1 MKETLRHRQAFEAYY
16 AMGEARSLESLAA
29 ICKVSAKSAK
39 KWSKELDW
47 QKRIAERDAEIAD
60 ALAKKAKAST
70 LATKLEYRKLVQ
82 ATLSPWV
89 QRVKAGQAGVESV
102 RDMDCAIK
110 LDLLLMGEPTEHI
123 KGQVSAD
130 DLFDRIAKYADVF
143 DRLDKQG
150 DTNGDGAGE
159 PLDTE

>member
-1 MKETLRHRQAFEAYY
+1 
-16 AMGEARSLESLAA
+16 MGEARSLESLAA

-39 KWSKELDW
+39 KWSKEFNW

-89 QRVKAGQAGVESV
+89 KRVKAGQAGVESV

-110 LDLLLMGEPTEHI
+110 LDLLLMGEPT
-123 KGQVSAD
+123 KNVSHTGMTVLDLVSLAKAEDNLDDGGAD
-130 DLFDRIAKYADVF
+130 S
-143 DRLDKQG
+143 G
-150 DTNGDGAGE
+150 
-159 PLDTE
+159 